1 MFGRSRAV
9 VGLDIGSSAVKAVEL
24 KGSGK
29 SFKVTAF
36 GIEPVPPDS
45 IVDGAIIDGAAVAD
59 AIRRLFES
67 KNIRTKDVAA
77 SLAGNAVIVK
87 KITLPKMTEQ
97 ELAESIYWEAEQYIP
112 FDIQDVN
119 LDYQVVGQGSG
130 AAAGTM
136 DVLLVAA
143 KKEKIADYTG
153 VITQAGRVAGHR
165 RRRRLRAAERL
176 RGQLRARR
184 RRMVVA
190 LVNFGA
196 SAVNINILSGGQ
208 SLFTRDIS
216 IGGNAYTDA
225 LQRELN
231 VPYET
236 ADALKRGLHVEGYS
250 MELARPTIRAVTE
263 NVLLEIQKTF
273 DFFRGTT
280 GSDRI
285 DRLVVSGGASRVDGF
300 VDMLAERFD
309 SHVEL
314 FDPFKKVSFD
324 ADKFGVTVGCRR
336 AGDFRRGRGPGAPQ
350 GGRPMIRINLLSVEK
365 PIAATASQRSEVLA
379 QPLATRPARSPRSSC
394 SPAAPATSPST
405 TCSLQQ
411 QDAALHQELIAARAE
426 KARLQ
431 PILREV
437 ERFEAQKKDLQQRV
451 NLIEELRQNQ
461 VGPVH
466 MLDQIS
472 RSMPD
477 RLWLTRH
484 EADRQRRQLD
494 GKTSTLSSLADFVA
508 NLEASGYFAKPV
520 EITNSEEEK
529 ANDTDLIK
537 FTVKATFEMPG
548 AKKPA
553 RSDAGRRRGAAP
565 GAVAVAARFREQR
578 TRQCSSDS
586 TSFPGTA

>member
-153 VITQAGRVAGHR
+153 VISQAGRSPVIVDVDAFALQNAYEVNYG
-165 RRRRLRAAERL
+165 LDAEL
-176 RGQLRARR
+176 
-184 RRMVVA
+184 VVA

-236 ADALKRGLHVEGYS
+236 ADALKRGLPS
-250 MELARPTIRAVTE
+250 RATRDGAADHPRGHRERAPRDPEDVR
-263 NVLLEIQKTF
+263 LLPRH
-273 DFFRGTT
+273 DRL
-280 GSDRI
+280 GSHRS
-285 DRLVVSGGASRVDGF
+285 LVVSGGASRVDGF
-300 VDMLAERFD
+300 VDMLAERFVTRRAVR
-309 SHVEL
+309 SVQEGE
-314 FDPFKKVSFD
+314 FD
-324 ADKFGVTVGCRR
+324 ADKFGV
-336 AGDFRRGRGPGAPQ
+336 
-350 GGRPMIRINLLSVEK
+350 MS
-365 PIAATASQRSEVLA
+365 AADVQ
-379 QPLATRPARSPRSSC
+379 
-394 SPAAPATSPST
+394 ATS
-405 TCSLQQ
+405 
-411 QDAALHQELIAARAE
+411 
-426 KARLQ
+426 
-431 PILREV
+431 
-437 ERFEAQKKDLQQRV
+437 
-451 NLIEELRQNQ
+451 
-461 VGPVH
+461 
-466 MLDQIS
+466 
-472 RSMPD
+472 
-477 RLWLTRH
+477 
-484 EADRQRRQLD
+484 
-494 GKTSTLSSLADFVA
+494 
-508 NLEASGYFAKPV
+508 
-520 EITNSEEEK
+520 
-529 ANDTDLIK
+529 
-537 FTVKATFEMPG
+537 
-548 AKKPA
+548 
-553 RSDAGRRRGAAP
+553 
-565 GAVAVAARFREQR
+565 AVAVGLALRKVGDR
-578 TRQCSSDS
+578 
-586 TSFPGTA
+586 